1 MSDLRL
7 LGFRSSPANG
17 VWSTDPFA
25 ERWIAPNG
33 DTSTSEYFGDQHY
46 YNYVADSQN
55 VETMMSPRY
64 CRHLVLGIKS
74 PLATCNSCTGAA
86 VREHVVGRFSSE
98 YGFQSMPSFFSIEK
112 ISLPEDWAWDSA
124 FFKFRNHRTGD
135 GQSEIANQLKVQR
148 CHRLLQRLAD
158 VPLMPYVSVPPHSR
172 VSQSSTSTGPIAA
185 KA

>member
-1 MSDLRL
+1 MTPNLCRICVL

-64 CRHLVLGIKS
+64 CRHLLLGIKS
-74 PLATCNSCTGAA
+74 RLATCNSHVQVLLYASHHGQVFLRVWLPVDA
-86 VREHVVGRFSSE
+86 V
-98 YGFQSMPSFFSIEK
+98 
-112 ISLPEDWAWDSA
+112 
-124 FFKFRNHRTGD
+124 
-135 GQSEIANQLKVQR
+135 
-148 CHRLLQRLAD
+148 LLL
-158 VPLMPYVSVPPHSR
+158 H
-172 VSQSSTSTGPIAA
+172 
-185 KA
+185 

>member
-1 MSDLRL
+1 M
-7 LGFRSSPANG
+7 
-17 VWSTDPFA
+17 
-25 ERWIAPNG
+25 
-33 DTSTSEYFGDQHY
+33 
-46 YNYVADSQN
+46 
-55 VETMMSPRY
+55 
-64 CRHLVLGIKS
+64 
-74 PLATCNSCTGAA
+74 
-86 VREHVVGRFSSE
+86 GRFSSE

-135 GQSEIANQLKVQR
+135 GQSEIANQMKVQR

-158 VPLMPYVSVPPHSR
+158 VPLMPHVSVLLHSR